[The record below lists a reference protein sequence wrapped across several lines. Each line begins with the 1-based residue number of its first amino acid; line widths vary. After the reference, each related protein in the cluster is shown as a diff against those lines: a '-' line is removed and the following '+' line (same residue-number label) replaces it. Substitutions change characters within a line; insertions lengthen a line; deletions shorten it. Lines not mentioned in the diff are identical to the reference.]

1 MKKEISIDFT
11 EGEGAEKVELKGSVI
26 LKRLNFTEKNALE
39 EESTDIKILGNN
51 IPPVIKVST
60 SKMKEFALLKCIVA
74 SSLVKTTYFEDKSGK
89 AFVPVANNYG
99 LADLEGI
106 RNLPQE
112 IGDELFMAYTE
123 LNAVSE
129 KKNVK

>member
-1 MKKEISIDFT
+1 MKTKKTEIEFS
-11 EGEGAEKVELKGSVI
+11 EGEGAEQVELKGAVT

-39 EESTDIKILGNN
+39 EESTDIKIFGTV
-51 IPPVIKVST
+51 PQVKVST
-60 SKMKEFALLKCIVA
+60 SKLKEFALLKSIIACA
-74 SSLVKTTYFEDKSGK
+74 LVRITYFEDSTK
-89 AFVPVANNYG
+89 AFVPVAKDYG
-99 LADLEGI
+99 LDLDGI

-112 IGDELFMAYTE
+112 VGDELFLAYTE